1 MRRIWEAW
9 AVVEWVVK
17 AEAVDIDLLL
27 VTLTKEIQ
35 IWEIQ
40 ICQGL
45 QTWIRIKCSNNHVR
59 ADHLQECQED
69 HVQVDQEDNQVGHL
83 QDNQVVHLQE
93 VCAQEDLLQE
103 ECVQVVHRL
112 VVQGRQTTQEICLA
126 IHFKNEHRIVN
137 SFI

>member
-1 MRRIWEAW
+1 MVSLLKNCVRTLWQESKRHRINRRVALQMRRIWEAW

-45 QTWIRIKCSNNHVR
+45 QT
-59 ADHLQECQED
+59 
-69 HVQVDQEDNQVGHL
+69 
-83 QDNQVVHLQE
+83 
-93 VCAQEDLLQE
+93 
-103 ECVQVVHRL
+103 
-112 VVQGRQTTQEICLA
+112 
-126 IHFKNEHRIVN
+126 
-137 SFI
+137 